1 MTRKRGHLLPRPDT
15 ERDRRASVAIDGTC
29 RIGER
34 PAEDV
39 VVTDLGLSGCC
50 LRGTWLGV
58 TKADPLTLHIGDV
71 GPLAA
76 KLKWA
81 RRGSLGVAFDEPL
94 AAATLARLCA
104 EGADGVRRPGSA
116 LSRG

>member
-1 MTRKRGHLLPRPDT
+1 MTRKRGQLFPRPDT
-15 ERDRRASVAIDGTC
+15 ERAAREAVAIEGTC

-34 PAEDV
+34 AAEDV
-39 VVTDLGLSGCC
+39 LVTDLGLSGCC

-58 TKADPLTLHIGDV
+58 TKSEPLTLHIADA

-76 KLKWA
+76 RLKWA

-94 AAATLARLCA
+94 DPETLARLCENA
-104 EGADGVRRPGSA
+104 SGNSA
-116 LSRG
+116 